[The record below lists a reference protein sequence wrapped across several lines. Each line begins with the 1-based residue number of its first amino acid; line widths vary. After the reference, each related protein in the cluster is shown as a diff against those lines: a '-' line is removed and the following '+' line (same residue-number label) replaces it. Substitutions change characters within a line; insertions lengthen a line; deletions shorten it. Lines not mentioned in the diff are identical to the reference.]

1 MSFTKAFRKKIR
13 AVQVRCGLNLLLQQA
28 GRILAVAGAVAALA
42 VLVQRLLALVILTPS
57 ALWVFWSVAAGVV
70 LLLWILGL
78 PSRMQASLLLDERLG
93 LRERFSTTLALA
105 RSDDPFARAARSESL
120 AAIQR
125 ADLRGH
131 FPISLS
137 RSWYYGA
144 GTWLIVISLV
154 LLMPQKDL
162 LGLLK
167 KKQQHQQQTKQVEQ
181 AQAQV
186 KQATDVVKAVVEKLD
201 DPALQEELKKLEGLA
216 QAGQPQEVKREA
228 IRALGDL
235 SDKLKQM
242 QGNSQIDAANM
253 MQQMLQ
259 RLRGSTDPFSQQIRT
274 ALAKG
279 DFAQAAN
286 LLGQLQKDLASGKL
300 SDQQRKDLAQQMQQ
314 LAKELQRLA
323 EQKRDLEQELEK
335 LGLDKKLA
343 QMNEQQLKQALQQQG
358 LKQDQIE
365 QLLKKMAASQ
375 AAAGKCSG
383 LAQALAACGA
393 GAGGLSADELSDA
406 MDQLDALESMH
417 QQTML
422 VQAGLAAIAEGID
435 GLGMCEGPGGQAPWR
450 EGWSDG
456 FGSGSGGPGRGFG
469 PRDSD
474 TDGQTGTKT
483 TRTKNAAGEG
493 PVIASWYF
501 KDTQVKG
508 EARRDF
514 TEVVQAGR
522 TSAAEA
528 ISENQ
533 IPRKYEDAVKKYFGE
548 LEQRGKGTSNAESR
562 VGDPKQP

>member
-1 MSFTKAFRKKIR
+1 
-13 AVQVRCGLNLLLQQA
+13 
-28 GRILAVAGAVAALA
+28 
-42 VLVQRLLALVILTPS
+42 VQRLLALAIVTPS
-57 ALWVFWSVAAGVV
+57 VLWVFWGTAAGVV
-70 LLLWILGL
+70 LLLWFFRL

-105 RSDDPFARAARSESL
+105 QSEDPFARAARSESL
-120 AAIQR
+120 ATIQR

-131 FPISLS
+131 FPIGLS

-144 GTWLIVISLV
+144 GTWLVVIALV
-154 LLMPQKDL
+154 FLMPEKDL
-162 LGLLK
+162 LGLQK
-167 KKQQHQQQTKQVEQ
+167 KKQQQEQQTKQIEQ

-186 KQATDVVKAVVEKLD
+186 KQTAEAVKAVVEKLD
-201 DPALQEELKKLEGLA
+201 DPALQEELTKLEGLA
-216 QAGQPQEVKREA
+216 QAGQPQEIRRDA
-228 IRALGDL
+228 IKTLGDL

-242 QGNSQIDAANM
+242 QGNAQIDAANM

-300 SDQQRKDLAQQMQQ
+300 SDQQRRDVAQQLQQ
-314 LAKELQRLA
+314 LAKELQKLA

-343 QMNEQQLKQALQQQG
+343 QMDQQQLKQALQQQG
-358 LKQDQIE
+358 LKQDQID

-383 LAQALAACGA
+383 LAQALAATGA
-393 GAGGLSADELSDA
+393 GADGLSADELSEA
-406 MDQLDALESMH
+406 VDQLDALESMH

-422 VQAGLAAIAEGID
+422 LQAGLDEVSRFIGQLGE
-435 GLGMCEGPGGQAPWR
+435 GMCMGPGGQSPWQ
-450 EGWSDG
+450 EGWSNK
-456 FGSGSGGPGRGFG
+456 FGSGSGGPGMGFG

-474 TDGQTGTKT
+474 TDGKTGTKA
-483 TRTKNAAGEG
+483 TRTRNASSEG

-501 KDTQVKG
+501 KDTQIKG

-514 TEVVQAGR
+514 TEVIQAGR

-548 LEQRGKGTSNAESR
+548 LEQRGKGT
-562 VGDPKQP
+562 PKQP

>member
-1 MSFTKAFRKKIR
+1 MPFTKAFHKKVR
-13 AVQVRCGLNLLLQQA
+13 AVQVRCSLNLLLQQT
-28 GRILAVAGAVAALA
+28 GRILAIAGVVAAVAI
-42 VLVQRLLALVILTPS
+42 LVQRLLALAIVTPVV
-57 ALWVFWSVAAGVV
+57 LWVFWGIAAGVV
-70 LLLWILGL
+70 LLLWFLRL
-78 PSRMQASLLLDERLG
+78 PNRMQASLLLDERLG

-105 RSDDPFARAARSESL
+105 QSDDPFAKAARSESL

-131 FPISLS
+131 FPIGLS

-144 GTWLIVISLV
+144 GTWLIVIALV

-167 KKQQHQQQTKQVEQ
+167 KQQQQEQQTKQIEQ

-186 KQATDVVKAVVEKLD
+186 KQTAEAVKAVVEKLD

-216 QAGQPQEVKREA
+216 QAGQPQEIRRDA
-228 IRALGDL
+228 IKTLGDL
-235 SDKLKQM
+235 SDKLRQM
-242 QGNSQIDAANM
+242 QGNTQIDAANM
-253 MQQMLQ
+253 MQQMLR
-259 RLRGSTDPFSQQIRT
+259 RLRGSTDPFSQQLRT

-286 LLGQLQKDLASGKL
+286 LLGQLQKDLATGKL
-300 SDQQRKDLAQQMQQ
+300 SDQQRRDVAQQLQQ
-314 LAKELQRLA
+314 LAKELAKLA
-323 EQKRDLEQELEK
+323 QQKRDLEQELEK

-343 QMNEQQLKQALQQQG
+343 QMDEQQLKQALQQQG
-358 LKQDQIE
+358 LKQEQID

-393 GAGGLSADELSDA
+393 GAGGLSADELSEA

-422 VQAGLAAIAEGID
+422 LQAGLDEVSRFIGQLGE
-435 GLGMCEGPGGQAPWR
+435 GMCQGPGGQSPWQ
-450 EGWSDG
+450 EGWSNR
-456 FGSGSGGPGRGFG
+456 FGSGSGGPGMGFG

-474 TDGQTGTKT
+474 TEGQTGTKA
-483 TRTKNAAGEG
+483 TRTRNASGEG

-548 LEQRGKGTSNAESR
+548 LEQRGKAT
-562 VGDPKQP
+562 PKQP

>member
-1 MSFTKAFRKKIR
+1 MPFTKAFHKKVR
-13 AVQVRCGLNLLLQQA
+13 VVQVRCSLNLLLQQT
-28 GRILAVAGAVAALA
+28 GRILTFAGVVAAVAI
-42 VLVQRLLALVILTPS
+42 LVQKLLALVIVTSS
-57 ALWVFWSVAAGVV
+57 AVWAFCGVIAGVV
-70 LLLWILGL
+70 LLLWLLRL

-105 RSDDPFARAARSESL
+105 QSDDPFAKAARSESL

-125 ADLRGH
+125 VDLRGH
-131 FPISLS
+131 FPIGLS
-137 RSWYYGA
+137 RSWYYGT
-144 GTWLIVISLV
+144 GTWLVVIALV
-154 LLMPQKDL
+154 FLMPQKDL
-162 LGLLK
+162 LGLMK
-167 KKQQHQQQTKQVEQ
+167 RKQQQEQQTKEVQE

-186 KQATDVVKAVVEKLD
+186 KQTAEAVKAVVEKLD
-201 DPALQEELKKLEGLA
+201 DPALEEELKKLEGLA
-216 QAGQPQEVKREA
+216 QAGQPQE
-228 IRALGDL
+228 IRRDTIKTLGDL

-242 QGNSQIDAANM
+242 QGNSQISAANM

-259 RLRGSTDPFSQQIRT
+259 RLRGSTDPFAQQIRM

-300 SDQQRKDLAQQMQQ
+300 SDQQRKDMAQQMRQ

-323 EQKRDLEQELEK
+323 DQKRDLEQELEK
-335 LGLDKKLA
+335 LGVDKKLA
-343 QMNEQQLKQALQQQG
+343 QMSPPQLKLALQQQG
-358 LKQDQIE
+358 LKPEQIE

-383 LAQALAACGA
+383 LAQALAGA
-393 GAGGLSADELSDA
+393 GAGADGLSADELSEA
-406 MDQLDALESMH
+406 MEQLDALESMH

-422 VQAGLAAIAEGID
+422 LQAGLDEVSRLVGQL
-435 GLGMCEGPGGQAPWR
+435 GEGMCLGPGGQSPWQ
-450 EGWSDG
+450 EGWSNK
-456 FGSGSGGPGRGFG
+456 FGSGSGGPGMGFG

-474 TDGQTGTKT
+474 TEGQTGTKA
-483 TRTKNAAGEG
+483 TRTRNASGEG

-508 EARRDF
+508 QARRDF

-548 LEQRGKGTSNAESR
+548 LEQRGKGA
-562 VGDPKQP
+562 PQQP

>member
-1 MSFTKAFRKKIR
+1 MSFTRAFHKKIR
-13 AVQVRCGLNLLLQQA
+13 AVQVRCSLNLLLQQT
-28 GRILAVAGAVAALA
+28 GRILAVAGVVAALA
-42 VLVQRLLALVILTPS
+42 VLVQRLLALAVVTS
-57 ALWVFWSVAAGVV
+57 SVLWGFWGIVVGVV
-70 LLLWILGL
+70 LVLWLLRL

-105 RSDDPFARAARSESL
+105 QSDDPFAQAARSESL

-125 ADLRGH
+125 ANLRGH
-131 FPISLS
+131 FPISLT

-144 GTWLIVISLV
+144 GTWLSVIALV
-154 LLMPQKDL
+154 FLMPQKDL

-167 KKQQHQQQTKQVEQ
+167 KKQQQEQQAKQIEQ
-181 AQAQV
+181 AQTQV
-186 KQATDVVKAVVEKLD
+186 KQATDAVKAVVEKLD
-201 DPALQEELKKLEGLA
+201 DPALREELKKLEGLA

-228 IRALGDL
+228 IKALGDL

-242 QGNSQIDAANM
+242 QGNTQISAANM

-259 RLRGSTDPFSQQIRT
+259 RLRGSIDPFSQQIRT

-300 SDQQRKDLAQQMQQ
+300 SDQQRKDMAQQMQQ
-314 LAKELQRLA
+314 LAKELQKLA

-335 LGLDKKLA
+335 LGLDKKMA
-343 QMNEQQLKQALQQQG
+343 QMSPPQLKLALQQQG
-358 LKQDQIE
+358 LKPDQIE
-365 QLLKKMAASQ
+365 QLMQKMAASQ
-375 AAAGKCSG
+375 MAGSRCSG
-383 LAQALAACGA
+383 LAQAMAAA
-393 GAGGLSADELSDA
+393 GMGSGGLSADELAEA
-406 MDQLDALESMH
+406 MDQLDALESMY
-417 QQTML
+417 QQTKL
-422 VQAGLAAIAEGID
+422 LQAGLAAIADGIG
-435 GLGMCEGPGGQAPWR
+435 GLGECDGIGGQAPWR

-456 FGSGSGGPGRGFG
+456 FSSGSGGPGRGFG

-474 TDGQTGTKT
+474 TDGQTGTKS
-483 TRTKNAAGEG
+483 TRTKNAPGEG

-522 TSAAEA
+522 ANAAEA

-548 LEQRGKGTSNAESR
+548 LEQRGKGTPA
-562 VGDPKQP
+562 QP

>member
-1 MSFTKAFRKKIR
+1 MSFTKAFHKKIR
-13 AVQVRCGLNLLLQQA
+13 AVQVRCGLNLLLQQT
-28 GRILAVAGAVAALA
+28 GRILAVAGVVIALA
-42 VLVQRLLALVILTPS
+42 IVVQRLLALAILIPS
-57 ALWVFWSVAAGVV
+57 VLWVFWGIAAGVV
-70 LLLWILGL
+70 LVHWLLRL
-78 PSRMQASLLLDERLG
+78 PSRVQASLLLDERLG

-105 RSDDPFARAARSESL
+105 QSDDPFAKAARSESL

-131 FPISLS
+131 FPIGLS

-144 GTWLIVISLV
+144 GTWLIVIALV
-154 LLMPQKDL
+154 FLMPQKDL

-167 KKQQHQQQTKQVEQ
+167 KKNQQDQQTKQVEQ

-186 KQATDVVKAVVEKLD
+186 KQTTDAVKAVVEKLD
-201 DPALQEELKKLEGLA
+201 DPALQEELKKLEGLT

-228 IRALGDL
+228 IKALGDL
-235 SDKLKQM
+235 SDRLKQM
-242 QGNSQIDAANM
+242 QGNSQISAANM

-300 SDQQRKDLAQQMQQ
+300 SDQQRKDMAQQMQQ
-314 LAKELQRLA
+314 LAKELQKLA
-323 EQKRDLEQELEK
+323 EQKRNLEQELEK

-358 LKQDQIE
+358 LKQEQIE
-365 QLLKKMAASQ
+365 QLLQKMAASQ

-393 GAGGLSADELSDA
+393 GAGGLSADELSEA
-406 MDQLDALESMH
+406 MDQLDTLESMH

-422 VQAGLAAIAEGID
+422 LQAGLAAIAQGIG
-435 GLGMCEGPGGQAPWR
+435 GLGECNGIGGQAPWR
-450 EGWSDG
+450 EGWSDR
-456 FGSGSGGPGRGFG
+456 FGSGSGGPGMGFG

-483 TRTKNAAGEG
+483 TRTKNAAGDG

-533 IPRKYEDAVKKYFGE
+533 IPRKYEEAVKKYFGE
-548 LEQRGKGTSNAESR
+548 LEQRGKGTPNAESR

>member
-1 MSFTKAFRKKIR
+1 MLFTKAFQKKVR
-13 AVQVRCGLNLLLQQA
+13 AVQVRCSLNLLLQQT
-28 GRILAVAGAVAALA
+28 GRILAAAGVVAAVAILA
-42 VLVQRLLALVILTPS
+42 QRLLALAIVTPS
-57 ALWVFWSVAAGVV
+57 VLWVFWGSSVGVV
-70 LLLWILGL
+70 LLLWFLRL

-105 RSDDPFARAARSESL
+105 QSDDPFARAARSESL
-120 AAIQR
+120 VAIQR

-131 FPISLS
+131 FPIGLS
-137 RSWYYGA
+137 RSWYYSA
-144 GTWLIVISLV
+144 GTWTIVIALV
-154 LLMPQKDL
+154 FLMPEKDL
-162 LGLLK
+162 LGLQK
-167 KKQQHQQQTKQVEQ
+167 KKGQQEQEAKQVQE

-186 KQATDVVKAVVEKLD
+186 KQTAEAVKAVVEKLD
-201 DPALQEELKKLEGLA
+201 DPALEEELKKLEGLT
-216 QAGQPQEVKREA
+216 QAGQPQEIRRDA
-228 IRALGDL
+228 IKTLGDL

-242 QGNSQIDAANM
+242 QGNTQIDAANM

-259 RLRGSTDPFSQQIRT
+259 RLRGSTDPFSQRIRM

-300 SDQQRKDLAQQMQQ
+300 SDQQRRDAAQQLQQ
-314 LAKELQRLA
+314 LAKELQKLA

-335 LGLDKKLA
+335 LGLGKKLA
-343 QMNEQQLKQALQQQG
+343 QMDQQQLKQALQQQG
-358 LKQDQIE
+358 LKQEQIE
-365 QLLKKMAASQ
+365 QLLRKMAASQ

-383 LAQALAACGA
+383 LAQALAGA
-393 GAGGLSADELSDA
+393 GAGAEGLSADELSEA

-422 VQAGLAAIAEGID
+422 LQAGLDEVSRFIGQLGE
-435 GLGMCEGPGGQAPWR
+435 GMCMGPGGQSPWQ
-450 EGWSDG
+450 EGSSNR
-456 FGSGSGGPGRGFG
+456 FGSGSGGPGMGFG

-474 TDGQTGTKT
+474 TEGQTGTKA
-483 TRTKNAAGEG
+483 TRTRNASGEG

-514 TEVVQAGR
+514 TEVIQAGR
-522 TSAAEA
+522 SSAAEA
-528 ISENQ
+528 ISENE

-548 LEQRGKGTSNAESR
+548 LEQRGQGTP
-562 VGDPKQP
+562 GQP

>member
-1 MSFTKAFRKKIR
+1 MPFTKAFHKKVR
-13 AVQVRCGLNLLLQQA
+13 AVQVRCSLNLLLQQT
-28 GRILAVAGAVAALA
+28 GRILAVAGVMAAVAL
-42 VLVQRLLALVILTPS
+42 LVQRLLALAIVTSLV
-57 ALWVFWSVAAGVV
+57 LWVFWGIAASVV
-70 LLLWILGL
+70 LLLWLLRL

-105 RSDDPFARAARSESL
+105 QSDDPFAKAARSESL

-131 FPISLS
+131 FPIGLS

-144 GTWLIVISLV
+144 GTWLIVIALV

-167 KKQQHQQQTKQVEQ
+167 KKQQQEQQTKQIEQ

-186 KQATDVVKAVVEKLD
+186 KQTAEAVKAVVEKLD
-201 DPALQEELKKLEGLA
+201 DPALEEELKKLEGLA
-216 QAGQPQEVKREA
+216 QAGQPQEIRRDA
-228 IRALGDL
+228 IKTLGDL

-242 QGNSQIDAANM
+242 QGNTQIDAANM

-259 RLRGSTDPFSQQIRT
+259 RLRGSTDPFSQQLRT

-286 LLGQLQKDLASGKL
+286 LLGQLQKELASGKL
-300 SDQQRKDLAQQMQQ
+300 SDQQRRDVAQQMQQ
-314 LAKELQRLA
+314 LAKELAKLA
-323 EQKRDLEQELEK
+323 QQKRDLEQELEK

-343 QMNEQQLKQALQQQG
+343 QMDQQQLKQALQQQG
-358 LKQDQIE
+358 LKQEQIE

-383 LAQALAACGA
+383 LAQALAAGGS
-393 GAGGLSADELSDA
+393 GAGGLSADELSEA

-422 VQAGLAAIAEGID
+422 LQAGLDEVSRFIGQLGE
-435 GLGMCEGPGGQAPWR
+435 GMCPGPGGQSPWQ
-450 EGWSDG
+450 EGWSNK
-456 FGSGSGGPGRGFG
+456 FGSGSGGPGMGFG

-474 TDGQTGTKT
+474 TEGQTGTKA
-483 TRTKNAAGEG
+483 TRTRNASGEG

-548 LEQRGKGTSNAESR
+548 LEQRGQGT
-562 VGDPKQP
+562 PKQP

>member
-1 MSFTKAFRKKIR
+1 MSFTKAFHKKVR
-13 AVQVRCGLNLLLQQA
+13 AVQVRCSLNLLLQQT
-28 GRILAVAGAVAALA
+28 GRILVVAGVVAALA
-42 VLVQRLLALVILTPS
+42 VLVQRLLALAIVTS
-57 ALWVFWSVAAGVV
+57 SVLWVFWGVAAGVV
-70 LLLWILGL
+70 LVLWFLRL
-78 PSRMQASLLLDERLG
+78 PSRMQASLLLDDRLG

-105 RSDDPFARAARSESL
+105 QSDDPFARAARSESL

-131 FPISLS
+131 FPIGLS
-137 RSWYYGA
+137 RSWYYST
-144 GTWLIVISLV
+144 GTWIIVIALV
-154 LLMPQKDL
+154 FLMPEKDL
-162 LGLLK
+162 LGLQK
-167 KKQQHQQQTKQVEQ
+167 KKDQQKQEAEQVQQ

-186 KQATDVVKAVVEKLD
+186 KQTAEAVKAVVEKLE
-201 DPALQEELKKLEGLA
+201 DPALAEELKKLEGLA
-216 QAGQPQEVKREA
+216 QAGQPQEIRRDA
-228 IRALGDL
+228 IKTLGDL

-242 QGNSQIDAANM
+242 QGNTQIDAANM

-259 RLRGSTDPFSQQIRT
+259 RLRGSTDPFAQQLRI

-279 DFAQAAN
+279 NFAQAAN
-286 LLGQLQKDLASGKL
+286 LLGRLQKDLASGKL
-300 SDQQRKDLAQQMQQ
+300 SDQQRRDVAQQLQQ
-314 LAKELQRLA
+314 LARELAKLA

-343 QMNEQQLKQALQQQG
+343 QMDMQQLKQTLQQQG
-358 LKQDQIE
+358 LKPEQIE

-393 GAGGLSADELSDA
+393 GADGLSADELSEA
-406 MDQLDALESMH
+406 MDQLDALESLH

-422 VQAGLAAIAEGID
+422 LQAGLDEVSRFIGQLGE
-435 GLGMCEGPGGQAPWR
+435 GMCLGPGGQSPWQ
-450 EGWSDG
+450 EGWSNR
-456 FGSGSGGPGRGFG
+456 FGSGSGGPGMGFG

-474 TDGQTGTKT
+474 TDGQTGTKA
-483 TRTKNAAGEG
+483 TRTRNASGEG

-514 TEVVQAGR
+514 TEVIQAGR

-548 LEQRGKGTSNAESR
+548 LEQRGKGTP
-562 VGDPKQP
+562 GQP

>member
-1 MSFTKAFRKKIR
+1 MPFTKAFHKKVK
-13 AVQVRCGLNLLLQQA
+13 AVQVRCGLNLLLQQT
-28 GRILAVAGAVAALA
+28 GRILALAGAVAAVA
-42 VLVQRLLALVILTPS
+42 ILVQRLLALVVVTPS
-57 ALWVFWSVAAGVV
+57 VLWVFWGVAAGVV
-70 LLLWILGL
+70 VLLWLLRL

-105 RSDDPFARAARSESL
+105 QSDDPFARAARSESL

-131 FPISLS
+131 FPIGLS

-144 GTWLIVISLV
+144 GAWLVVITLV
-154 LLMPQKDL
+154 FLMPQKDL
-162 LGLLK
+162 LGLMK
-167 KKQQHQQQTKQVEQ
+167 KKQQHQQQTKQIEQ
-181 AQAQV
+181 AQTQV
-186 KQATDVVKAVVEKLD
+186 KQTAKAVKAVVEKLD

-216 QAGQPQEVKREA
+216 QAGQPQEIRRNA
-228 IRALGDL
+228 IKTLGDL

-242 QGNSQIDAANM
+242 QGNTQIDAANM
-253 MQQMLQ
+253 MPQMLQ
-259 RLRGSTDPFSQQIRT
+259 RLRGSTDPFSQQLRT

-300 SDQQRKDLAQQMQQ
+300 SDQQRRDAAQQLQQ
-314 LAKELQRLA
+314 LAKELVKLA
-323 EQKRDLEQELEK
+323 EQKRDLEQDLEK

-343 QMNEQQLKQALQQQG
+343 QMDQQQLKQALQQQG
-358 LKQDQIE
+358 LKPEQIE
-365 QLLKKMAASQ
+365 QLLRKMAASQ

-383 LAQALAACGA
+383 LGQALAAAGA
-393 GAGGLSADELSDA
+393 GAEGLSADELSEA

-422 VQAGLAAIAEGID
+422 LQAGLDEVSRFIGRLGE
-435 GLGMCEGPGGQAPWR
+435 GMCQGPGGQSPWQ
-450 EGWSDG
+450 EGASNK
-456 FGSGSGGPGRGFG
+456 FGSGSGGPGMGFG

-474 TDGQTGTKT
+474 TEGQTNTKA
-483 TRTKNAAGEG
+483 TRTRNASGEG

-501 KDTQVKG
+501 KDTQIKG

-514 TEVVQAGR
+514 TEVIQAGR

-528 ISENQ
+528 ISENE

-548 LEQRGKGTSNAESR
+548 LEQRGKVT
-562 VGDPKQP
+562 PKQP